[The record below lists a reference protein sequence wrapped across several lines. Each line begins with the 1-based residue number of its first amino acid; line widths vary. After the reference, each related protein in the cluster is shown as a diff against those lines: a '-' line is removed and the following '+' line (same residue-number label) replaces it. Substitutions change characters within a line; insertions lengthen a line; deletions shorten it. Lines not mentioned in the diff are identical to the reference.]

1 MDYKIGH
8 SLDGDGKLDNSYKQG
23 VIYLVTDVAKGLMH
37 DTLCHIHLKQLKILF

>member
-23 VIYLVTDVAKGLMH
+23 VIYLVTKGLMH
-37 DTLCHIHLKQLKILF
+37 DTLCHIHLKQFKILF